1 MNSEYA
7 EAVNINSTSAASTEK
22 QLKADPVFKKVL
34 VMERLYIIKHILC
47 MGKRGKKCITGAEWM
62 VLKLALRENT
72 EQRCCVK
79 HSICPNY

>member
-47 MGKRGKKCITGAEWM
+47 MGKRGKN
-62 VLKLALRENT
+62 ALL
-72 EQRCCVK
+72 EQ
-79 HSICPNY
+79 SGWY